1 MLLIWP
7 SYFSMT
13 LFYEVTVY
21 VKVGRV
27 VSNTEL
33 NVLPTLG
40 QSELWYIFYNEPLT
54 AYVGHI

>member
-40 QSELWYIFYNEPLT
+40 QNELWYIFYNEPLT
-54 AYVGHI
+54 AYVSHL